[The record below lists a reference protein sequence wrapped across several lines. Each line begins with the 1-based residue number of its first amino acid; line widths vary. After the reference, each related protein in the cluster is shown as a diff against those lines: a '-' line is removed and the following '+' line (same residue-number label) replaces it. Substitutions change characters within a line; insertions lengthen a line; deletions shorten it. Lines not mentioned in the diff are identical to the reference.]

1 MPSPLDVVREE
12 IRRRKVLRPHED
24 TLLAL
29 VQAESG
35 GDPWVIAAANM
46 PAAVVSAL
54 RKAGYRVVEYN
65 GPQWGRGISVGLF
78 QINALAPPAAAAAEL
93 DRIGKQVYGDNWRPV
108 ADLNDWDSIIQRV
121 AILSEPDY
129 NARIALAHIEG
140 RLKQGAPLSDAL
152 RPWEAAPKVL
162 GSGAGAQAAAPQDAS
177 TVAGLSTED
186 LAQLQAEQLEAM
198 ADMLRRLGFSEEEIR
213 LFLRSQVGLP
223 ATSAQDMLKTG
234 ISWLDALAQARRE
247 ALGQAFS
254 AQSDATKLLVT
265 LLGRAVPEGGTIPGL
280 EPGGSVDYFSRLAG
294 LSPMPQ
300 PQTRQ
305 VDLGP
310 LFSLARQMRPE
321 EDLYFSALAQ
331 TAARLGMD
339 LPTLWE
345 RALQEAGAIEDEN
358 TRQEVTTALQDWRQR
373 VIQNAAT
380 PEEAFAA
387 LGWAM

>member
-1 MPSPLDVVREE
+1 MPSPLDVVRKE
-12 IRRRKVLRPHED
+12 IRRRKVLRQHED

-108 ADLNDWDSIIQRV
+108 ADLQDWDSIIQRV

-129 NARIALAHIEG
+129 NARIALAHIES

-152 RPWEAAPKVL
+152 GPWEAAPKVL
-162 GSGAGAQAAAPQDAS
+162 GSA
-177 TVAGLSTED
+177 AGLSTED
-186 LAQLQAEQLEAM
+186 LAQLQTEQLEAM
-198 ADMLRRLGFSEEEIR
+198 ADMLRRLGFSEDEIR

-223 ATSAQDMLKTG
+223 ATSAQDTLKTG

-254 AQSDATKLLVT
+254 AQSDATKLLAT

-294 LSPMPQ
+294 LPPMSQ
-300 PQTRQ
+300 PSTRQ
-305 VDLGP
+305 VDLAP
-310 LFSLARQMRPE
+310 LFTLASQMAPE
-321 EDLYFSALAQ
+321 EDIYFSALSQ

-380 PEEAFAA
+380 PAEAFAA

>member
-1 MPSPLDVVREE
+1 MASIIAGDLAKQVRAGDQAATA
-12 IRRRKVLRPHED
+12 RAAQ
-24 TLLAL
+24 LLAEAYGIPWWIFRNL
-29 VQAESG
+29 LMAESG
-35 GDPWVIAAANM
+35 MSHWDDRGRVKQSSAGALGIGQLMPSTAKSLGVNPNDPVENLEGAARYLRQMFARYGRWD
-46 PAAVVSAL
+46 AAV
-54 RKAGYRVVEYN
+54 
-65 GPQWGRGISVGLF
+65 
-78 QINALAPPAAAAAEL
+78 AA
-93 DRIGKQVYGDNWRPV
+93 
-108 ADLNDWDSIIQRV
+108 
-121 AILSEPDY
+121 Y
-129 NARIALAHIEG
+129 NAGPGAVDRAFAGGQL
-140 RLKQGAPLSDAL
+140 RLDAL
-152 RPWEAAPKVL
+152 PSETRVYLERVL
-162 GSGAGAQAAAPQDAS
+162 GGSGEAQAAVPQDAS

-234 ISWLDALAQARRE
+234 ISWLDALSQTRRE
-247 ALGQAFS
+247 ALGQAYQ
-254 AQSDATKLLVT
+254 AQSGATKLLVT

-331 TAARLGMD
+331 TAARLGMG